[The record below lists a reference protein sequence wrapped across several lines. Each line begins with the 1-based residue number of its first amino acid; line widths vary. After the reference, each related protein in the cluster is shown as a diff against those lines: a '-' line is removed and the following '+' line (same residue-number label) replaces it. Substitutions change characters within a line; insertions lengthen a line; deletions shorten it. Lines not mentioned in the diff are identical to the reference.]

1 MRKLFSILFFG
12 ISTMCCLGQT
22 EPDFELEPYVFNP
35 DSTFEI
41 PLPCESAYVKA
52 KAAASMY
59 LTGIG
64 KVKSYYYING
74 VASSLH
80 LDKGIN
86 NIIIN
91 TGGTSPQQTISI
103 IKLET
108 LQSKRRW
115 KTGETGA
122 FTGASSNE
130 DSAIVLKYKKYGDS
144 SVIIS
149 TSTLEDGEYC
159 LAITNMMTNTKSA
172 KVYTFSIG
180 NASKT
185 SVATDASGTCNYI
198 DKKGNRCQFKTDKRG
213 KYCTQHKHMYY
224 SSYTY

>member
-1 MRKLFSILFFG
+1 MKKFFSILFFG
-12 ISTMCCLGQT
+12 ISTMCCHAQI
-22 EPDFELEPYVFNP
+22 EPDFEFEPYVFNA

-41 PLPCESAYVKA
+41 PLPCESAYIKA

-64 KVKSYYYING
+64 KIKSYYYING
-74 VASSLH
+74 ITSSLH
-80 LDKGIN
+80 INKGVN

-91 TGGTSPQQTISI
+91 TGGTSPQQSISI

-115 KTGETGA
+115 KSGEAGS
-122 FTGASSNE
+122 FTGASANE
-130 DSAIVLKYKKYGDS
+130 DAAVVLKYKKYGDS

-149 TSTLEDGEYC
+149 TSALEDGEYC
-159 LAITNMMTNTKSA
+159 LAVTNMMTNTKSA

-180 NASKT
+180 DTSKPK
-185 SVATDASGTCNYI
+185 ATVREKSN
-198 DKKGNRCQFKTDKRG
+198 GNDI
-213 KYCTQHKHMYY
+213 YY
-224 SSYTY
+224 Y